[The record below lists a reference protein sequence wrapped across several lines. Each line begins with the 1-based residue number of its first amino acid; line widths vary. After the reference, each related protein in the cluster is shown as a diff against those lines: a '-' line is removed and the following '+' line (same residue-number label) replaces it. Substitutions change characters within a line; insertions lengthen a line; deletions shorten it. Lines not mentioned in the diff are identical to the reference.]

1 MPKQINRQ
9 VVARLLAVSAAF
21 LLSGQ
26 VHACDPNLPATLVSQ
41 ADAHLKNNNPS
52 KAYGLMMTQAANGSG
67 GAFRYV
73 GAMYEKGKGVQ
84 ASEFMSRHMNWM
96 GSQFN
101 DPEALFKTAVDF
113 YTRGF
118 RSDGEYFAKRAIDCG
133 HTGAVPLLLRNLLK
147 DGRDAEARALLEV
160 GIDDAIPEVKFIL
173 AELFENGKIGLPRD
187 PQRAFAWYYMASKDG
202 YVKAM
207 TALAYYF
214 VRGLHGE
221 QDDLA
226 ARYWYHK
233 AAISGSAEAMTA
245 YGWMLVN
252 GRGGEVDPEE
262 ARHYLKA
269 ALKSGD
275 VNASLILK
283 NLGE

>member
-101 DPEALFKTAVDF
+101 DPEALFKTANDF
-113 YTRGF
+113 YSRGF
-118 RSDGEYFAKRAIDCG
+118 RSDGEYFAKREF
-133 HTGAVPLLLRNLLK
+133 P
-147 DGRDAEARALLEV
+147 
-160 GIDDAIPEVKFIL
+160 
-173 AELFENGKIGLPRD
+173 
-187 PQRAFAWYYMASKDG
+187 
-202 YVKAM
+202 
-207 TALAYYF
+207 
-214 VRGLHGE
+214 
-221 QDDLA
+221 
-226 ARYWYHK
+226 
-233 AAISGSAEAMTA
+233 
-245 YGWMLVN
+245 
-252 GRGGEVDPEE
+252 
-262 ARHYLKA
+262 
-269 ALKSGD
+269 
-275 VNASLILK
+275 
-283 NLGE
+283 